1 MGKAEKG
8 SKLLAALGKTKKEQM
23 AKIYPKSKP
32 KSYPKIKS
40 KGPYTRGKVM
50 GKGDFDARRDDMGGV
65 NQALRKAEKSAV
77 KDIATVVGA
86 GVTGY
91 GIGKGWHKKAA
102 EALTKP
108 KRKETTS
115 HKDKAR
121 KMAQEAVKKQK
132 TKKEKFKEWSQK
144 NFGPRKKEKH
154 HSR

>member
-23 AKIYPKSKP
+23 AKLYPKAKP
-32 KSYPKIKS
+32 KAYPKIKS

-50 GKGDFDARRDDMGGV
+50 GKGDFEARRAVMGGV
-65 NQALRKAEKSAV
+65 NQALRKSEKDAV

-132 TKKEKFKEWSQK
+132 K
-144 NFGPRKKEKH
+144 KKEKH